1 MIKSLKNT
9 LKCTLAVLV
18 SSVLIAGCSSV
29 NDTTKTDKTSTS
41 EQSAEIVNTAETGEV
56 SDSGSTTLYYVTDDV
71 PGENISVHVH
81 CAYLDN
87 ADNYKYVSVFCTI
100 TNCSG
105 NTIDFD
111 SGKYFL
117 LNNDGVIASGVSS
130 DYDHTKIKDG
140 VSIQTTLHFQFPES
154 ADMNLDNMIM
164 MIDGKE
170 SVFLADKLQTASEL
184 PKFNGIYYPVN
195 EKTGELTD
203 TGKWIIEHISGDQYR
218 IMIIMTNETYN
229 VTLNSD
235 NTFSSGNINYKFDPR
250 TRAIYYAGSNKP
262 LYKKRCS
269 YKEMYENWTKTWP
282 VWNEIFSYEYNPFRL
297 FIDAVP

>member
-1 MIKSLKNT
+1 MSKSLKNT

-18 SSVLIAGCSSV
+18 SSVLIAGCSST

-41 EQSAEIVNTAETGEV
+41 EQSAEIVNTAETKEV
-56 SDSGSTTLYYVTDDV
+56 SNSDSTTLYYVTDDV

-81 CAYLDN
+81 CAYWSN
-87 ADNYKYVSVFCTI
+87 ADNYKYVSALCTI

-105 NTIDFD
+105 STIDFD
-111 SGKYFL
+111 SSKYFL

-140 VSIQTTLHFQFPES
+140 VSIQTTLNFQFPQS
-154 ADMNLDNMIM
+154 ANMDLDNMIM

-170 SVFLADKLQTASEL
+170 SVFLADKLQTESEL
-184 PKFNGIYYPVN
+184 PKFHGTYYPVN
-195 EKTGELTD
+195 EKTGELND

-218 IMIIMTNETYN
+218 IMIIMTKEIYN

-235 NTFSSGNINYKFDPR
+235 NTFSSGYINYKFDPR
-250 TRAIYYAGSNKP
+250 TRAIYYAGSNQP
-262 LYKKRCS
+262 LYKKRVS
-269 YKEMYENWTKTWP
+269 YQDKYGKWMKKMP

-297 FIDAVP
+297 FIDYVP

>member
-1 MIKSLKNT
+1 MSKSLKNT
-9 LKCTLAVLV
+9 LKCTLAVLA

-41 EQSAEIVNTAETGEV
+41 EQSAEIINTAETGEV
-56 SDSGSTTLYYVTDDV
+56 SDSGSTTFYYVTDDV

-87 ADNYKYVSVFCTI
+87 EDNYKYVNALCTI

-154 ADMNLDNMIM
+154 ADMNLNNMIM

-235 NTFSSGNINYKFDPR
+235 NTFSSGSINYKFDPR

-297 FIDAVP
+297 FIDYVP